1 MSNGRRKYTAEFK
14 REAVALSNQNDR
26 TAVSVARELGI
37 DPKLLYK
44 WRAAARQ
51 CREGTF
57 PDSGKPREAD
67 ELTRLRQELAI
78 VQRERDILKKALAI
92 FSRST

>member
-14 REAVALSNQNDR
+14 REAVALSNHSDK

-44 WRAAARQ
+44 WRAEARQ
-51 CREGTF
+51 RGRTAF
-57 PDSGKPREAD
+57 PGSGKTGEANEITCLRRE
-67 ELTRLRQELAI
+67 LVTVR
-78 VQRERDILKKALAI
+78 RERDILKKALGI